1 MPDAPPCS
9 ATVTTLNACGLRSAL
24 RRGLLN
30 WLREQRPDVLLLQE
44 TRCEPMPEVFT
55 ELGYHAHWHPAG
67 RKGYSGVAVLSQ
79 RAPDR
84 VTLGLGHPE
93 FDAEGRVL
101 SAHFGPLTL
110 VSTYFPSG
118 SSGPERQ
125 AVKERFMA
133 EFLTWS
139 AARLAQGPLVI
150 GGDLNVAHTERD
162 LKNWRANQR
171 NSGFLPHER
180 AWLGELLAQG
190 LTDTH
195 RAQLGEASEYTW
207 WSQRG
212 AAYTNDV
219 GWRLDYLLCAG
230 LESRRVWVDR
240 AARLSDHAPVTAE
253 LCGPAELI
261 GRLRAPAS
269 GAEAG
274 HTL

>member
-1 MPDAPPCS
+1 MSDASPPHV
-9 ATVTTLNACGLRSAL
+9 TVTTLNACGLRSAL
-24 RRGLLN
+24 RRGLLE
-30 WLREQRPDVLLLQE
+30 WLRAHQPDVLLLQE
-44 TRCEPMPEVFT
+44 TRCEPLPEAFA
-55 ELGYHAHWHPAG
+55 ELGYHPRWHPAA
-67 RKGYSGVAVLSQ
+67 RKGYSGVAILSR

-101 SAHFGPLTL
+101 SAHFGPLTV
-110 VSTYFPSG
+110 VSAYFPSG

-133 EFLTWS
+133 EFLDWS
-139 AARLAQGPLVI
+139 AARLAEGPLLI
-150 GGDLNVAHTERD
+150 GGDLNVAHSERD
-162 LKNWRANQR
+162 LKNWRANQK

-180 AWLGELLAQG
+180 AWLSDLLALG
-190 LTDTH
+190 LRDSH

-212 AAYTNDV
+212 AAYANDV

-240 AARLSDHAPVTAE
+240 AARLSDHAPVTVE
-253 LCGPAELI
+253 LGGPAELTV
-261 GRLRAPAS
+261 RLRADESEPAPS
-269 GAEAG
+269 PA
-274 HTL
+274 L